1 MKKLLLTVLII
12 TILPLMNTL
21 SAQVNGAN
29 DYDLVKQR
37 FESYAT
43 LTAGEPLWFHLFPV
57 HLPDLFAENNSTGN
71 METLRLL
78 SAARE
83 TGTLSEVLG
92 EEWFEGAWLNSY
104 DMFYYYDDNNYLVQT
119 INKIWEEGA
128 WVDEGKTMITNN
140 SSGMPVEAMLYI
152 WNAETPAW
160 ELMSK
165 MTYTYNGQGD
175 VTQMLMEFWMDP
187 VWMGYMKINYFYNE
201 IGVSE
206 IITQG
211 WDFIQGTWVNTNRD
225 LFTYNSSGYPV
236 EELSQFWDS
245 GQWMDNEKETMIYN
259 AQWQHVESLTLL
271 YNGSAWENY
280 LHFTYEYTAGGDITE
295 EIEQLWS
302 GEAWVNNYK
311 YLYTYLRSASV
322 SEILEFFWNSGA
334 WESSYKESYFYNPVG
349 ISEKDKTVSGINL
362 TAFPN
367 PFSDQLTI
375 NFNLAEAETVSLSVY
390 DLSGKL
396 VETVVPQVNFAAGIH
411 NINWDPIR
419 ELDGT
424 AYFITLAVGSKTIS
438 RIVLKTN

>member
-12 TILPLMNTL
+12 TMMPLMNTL
-21 SAQVNGAN
+21 WAQVNGAN

-57 HLPDLFAENNSTGN
+57 QLPDLFAGNQGTDN

-83 TGTLSEVLG
+83 TGTLSEIFG

-128 WVDEGKTMITNN
+128 WIDEAKTMITNN

-152 WNAETPAW
+152 WNTETSAW
-160 ELMSK
+160 DLMAK
-165 MTYTYNGQGD
+165 MTYTYNGEGD

-211 WDFIQGTWVNTNRD
+211 YDFMLGTWVNTNRD
-225 LFTYNSSGYPV
+225 LYTYNSSGYPV
-236 EELSQFWDS
+236 EELSQIWDS
-245 GQWMDNEKETMIYN
+245 SQWMDNEKESLIYDG
-259 AQWQHVESLTLL
+259 QWQHVESIILL
-271 YNGSAWENY
+271 YNGSAWDNY
-280 LHFTYEYTAGGDITE
+280 LHYTYQYNTGGDITV
-295 EIEQLWS
+295 EIEQSWS
-302 GEAWVNNYK
+302 GEAWVDSYK

-322 SEILEFFWNSGA
+322 SEILELYWNGDA
-334 WESSYKESYFYNPVG
+334 WENSYRESYYYNPVG
-349 ISEKDKTVSGINL
+349 IAEKDNDMNEMAEVY
-362 TAFPN
+362 PN
-367 PFSDQLTI
+367 PFHD
-375 NFNLAEAETVSLSVY
+375 NL
-390 DLSGKL
+390 
-396 VETVVPQVNFAAGIH
+396 QVNINLSEAAM
-411 NINWDPIR
+411 
-419 ELDGT
+419 
-424 AYFITLAVGSKTIS
+424 ITLAVYDLTGKIIETIVS
-438 RIVLKTN
+438 NQHFAAGDQNITWKPNRALDPAIYILKLTSGTNTYFSTIIKR